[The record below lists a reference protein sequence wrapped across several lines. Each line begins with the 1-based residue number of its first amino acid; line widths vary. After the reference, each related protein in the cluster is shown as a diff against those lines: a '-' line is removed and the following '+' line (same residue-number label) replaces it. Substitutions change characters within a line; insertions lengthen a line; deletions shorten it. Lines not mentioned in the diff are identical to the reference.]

1 MTYLNTGWS
10 GPNPVSV
17 VEAIKGRLDY
27 EMLQGPTSPEVYQ
40 SGREVRTKLREAV
53 AGLLNASPEEVCL
66 TRNTTEGLN
75 IVINGLPWQEGDEI
89 VTCDLE
95 HSSVLV
101 PSYYQQQ
108 RHGAVVKVVPV
119 ATAESP
125 DVILD
130 KIEAALTGRTRLVFL
145 SHIQYSCGLRMPA
158 KEIRALTRA
167 RGILLMLD
175 GAQTAGHIPLDMRD
189 IDCDFYSI
197 AGQKWLLGPQ
207 GVGALYIRRD
217 LIPMVQ
223 PVHVAGGAALP
234 MDNPYG
240 FQPVESSIDK
250 FSPTSTSVPIQAGLM
265 EAIRFAREVGLAQ
278 IEARNLDLAGALKRE
293 LQETPG
299 VKVLSPLERRSSS
312 GLVSF
317 AIDGVAPAD
326 AVARLWERHRIV
338 VRPVSY
344 PSCVRVSLHYFNT
357 EEEVDQMVG
366 AVGLLAA
373 GR

>member
-17 VEAIKGRLDY
+17 VEAIKERLDY
-27 EMLQGPTSPEVYQ
+27 EMFQGPTSPEVYQ
-40 SGREVRTKLREAV
+40 SGREVRSKLREAV

-75 IVINGLPWQEGDEI
+75 IVINGLPWREGDEI

-101 PSYYQQQ
+101 PSYYQRQ
-108 RHGAVVKVVPV
+108 RHGAVVNVVPV

-145 SHIQYSCGLRMPA
+145 SHIEYSCGLRLPA
-158 KEIRALTRA
+158 KEIRALTRR

-189 IDCDFYSI
+189 MDCDFYSI

-217 LIPMVQ
+217 LIPLVQ

-234 MDNPYG
+234 TDNPYS
-240 FQPVESSIDK
+240 FQPVETSIDK

-265 EAIRFAREVGLAQ
+265 EAIRLAREVGLAE
-278 IEARNLDLAGALKRE
+278 IEARNLDLAEALKRG

-317 AIDGVAPAD
+317 TIDGVAPAD
-326 AVARLWERHRIV
+326 AVARLWEQHRIV
-338 VRPVSY
+338 IRPVSY
-344 PSCVRVSLHYFNT
+344 PSSLRVSLHYFNT
-357 EEEVDQMVG
+357 EEEVDQVVG